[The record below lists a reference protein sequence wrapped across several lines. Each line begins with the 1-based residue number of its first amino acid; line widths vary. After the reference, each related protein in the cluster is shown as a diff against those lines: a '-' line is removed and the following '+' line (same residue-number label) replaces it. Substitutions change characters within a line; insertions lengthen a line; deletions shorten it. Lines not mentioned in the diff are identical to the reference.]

1 MILQILQQFLFF
13 FLHVESG
20 GAFRKPLSKE
30 QEADCFQRMARGDPQ
45 AKSDLVLHNMRLVA
59 HIIKKY
65 YSASNDQEE
74 LISIGTIGL
83 MKAVSSFD
91 YTKGI
96 RFATYASRC
105 IENEILMHFRSQK
118 KQADT
123 IYMGEAIDTD
133 KDGNQLTLMDIID
146 DGTNLVEQVDLSM
159 QSRQLYQALE
169 TALTK
174 REAEILIMRYGLYRR
189 APMTQREVAKKL
201 DISRS
206 YVSRLEKKAIAQL
219 KEYLSTR

>member
-20 GAFRKPLSKE
+20 GTFRKPLSKE

-45 AKSDLVLHNMRLVA
+45 AKSDLVLRNMRLVA

>member
-1 MILQILQQFLFF
+1 
-13 FLHVESG
+13 
-20 GAFRKPLSKE
+20 
-30 QEADCFQRMARGDPQ
+30 
-45 AKSDLVLHNMRLVA
+45 
-59 HIIKKY
+59 
-65 YSASNDQEE
+65 
-74 LISIGTIGL
+74 
-83 MKAVSSFD
+83 
-91 YTKGI
+91 
-96 RFATYASRC
+96 
-105 IENEILMHFRSQK
+105 MHFRSQK

-169 TALTK
+169 TVLTK

>member
-1 MILQILQQFLFF
+1 M
-13 FLHVESG
+13 
-20 GAFRKPLSKE
+20 
-30 QEADCFQRMARGDPQ
+30 
-45 AKSDLVLHNMRLVA
+45 KSTFPTRAAQSRYVLVA
-59 HIIKKY
+59 
-65 YSASNDQEE
+65 
-74 LISIGTIGL
+74 
-83 MKAVSSFD
+83 
-91 YTKGI
+91 
-96 RFATYASRC
+96 
-105 IENEILMHFRSQK
+105 NEILMHFRSQK

-123 IYMGEAIDTD
+123 IYIGEAIDTD

>member
-20 GAFRKPLSKE
+20 GAVRKPLSKE

-105 IENEILMHFRSQK
+105 IEK
-118 KQADT
+118 AT
-123 IYMGEAIDTD
+123 
-133 KDGNQLTLMDIID
+133 
-146 DGTNLVEQVDLSM
+146 
-159 QSRQLYQALE
+159 
-169 TALTK
+169 
-174 REAEILIMRYGLYRR
+174 
-189 APMTQREVAKKL
+189 
-201 DISRS
+201 
-206 YVSRLEKKAIAQL
+206 VSIRL
-219 KEYLSTR
+219 